1 MSRRGLTIPELML
14 AMFLMF
20 ITAAFVMNLFI
31 LGARQTANVSQTSEL
46 VSYSNSKVSELLTA
60 PFPSVGPSS
69 GYFDPPA
76 NEYSFNVTT
85 QPNFGSDPNLTV
97 VEVEVRHTTHG
108 TRNTR
113 FLRSKL
119 PPKDPGQAAFER
131 LACWSCHSLPS
142 MGYAD
147 APGLV
152 PLTGIGSRPAGWTG
166 GLAPDAYVE
175 QSVRDPALVDNYGG
189 TYGAMQIYFEETDPL
204 YDPVNNPANSVSDAE
219 ITALGNWLT
228 SLP

>member
-76 NEYSFNVTT
+76 NEYSFKVR
-85 QPNFGSDPNLTV
+85 SD
-97 VEVEVRHTTHG
+97 
-108 TRNTR
+108 
-113 FLRSKL
+113 
-119 PPKDPGQAAFER
+119 
-131 LACWSCHSLPS
+131 
-142 MGYAD
+142 
-147 APGLV
+147 
-152 PLTGIGSRPAGWTG
+152 
-166 GLAPDAYVE
+166 
-175 QSVRDPALVDNYGG
+175 
-189 TYGAMQIYFEETDPL
+189 
-204 YDPVNNPANSVSDAE
+204 E
-219 ITALGNWLT
+219 IFVW
-228 SLP
+228 